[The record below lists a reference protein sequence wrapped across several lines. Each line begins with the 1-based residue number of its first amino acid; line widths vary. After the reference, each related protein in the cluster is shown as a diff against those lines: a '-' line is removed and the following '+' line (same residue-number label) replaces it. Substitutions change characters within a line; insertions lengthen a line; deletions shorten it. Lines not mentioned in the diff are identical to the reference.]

1 MTYQEVAQNLID
13 LYAKYVEVCTANEE
27 DYINYS
33 DDLVIAVEALLI
45 RADQEKRKS
54 MDREVLSQLKECY
67 GVVNPAVQQMIDEEM
82 AFENHLYR
90 LENVQCLDFILRFV
104 FMDIVIPALYRI
116 KLRNS
121 SKMRRTETITQK
133 FNILYP
139 MAWQALYVWNI

>member
-13 LYAKYVEVCTANEE
+13 LYAKYIEVCTANEE
-27 DYINYS
+27 GYINYS

-90 LENVQCLDFILRFV
+90 LENV
-104 FMDIVIPALYRI
+104 
-116 KLRNS
+116 
-121 SKMRRTETITQK
+121 
-133 FNILYP
+133 
-139 MAWQALYVWNI
+139 